1 MSLWNHKLYI
11 QHKQL
16 KLDTDDPIFGFNIDK
31 K

>member
-1 MSLWNHKLYI
+1 MSLCTHKLYF

-31 K
+31 